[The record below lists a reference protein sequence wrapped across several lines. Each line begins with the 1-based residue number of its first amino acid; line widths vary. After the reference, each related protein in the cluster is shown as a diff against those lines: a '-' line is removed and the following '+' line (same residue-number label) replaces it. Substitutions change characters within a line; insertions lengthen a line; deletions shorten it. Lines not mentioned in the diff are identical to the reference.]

1 MMWNMKKFIQNSGWQ
16 ILGGIFGGI
25 GGYFYWRDIGC
36 ATGTCPI
43 TSKPLNSIVYFAV
56 LSYFMIGTIAKFREE
71 RIEKREKRI
80 H

>member
-1 MMWNMKKFIQNSGWQ
+1 MMWNMKKYIRNNGWQ

-36 ATGTCPI
+36 VSGTCPI

-56 LSYFMIGTIAKFREE
+56 LGYFILDTISQWRKLKPTQKE
-71 RIEKREKRI
+71 I
-80 H
+80 